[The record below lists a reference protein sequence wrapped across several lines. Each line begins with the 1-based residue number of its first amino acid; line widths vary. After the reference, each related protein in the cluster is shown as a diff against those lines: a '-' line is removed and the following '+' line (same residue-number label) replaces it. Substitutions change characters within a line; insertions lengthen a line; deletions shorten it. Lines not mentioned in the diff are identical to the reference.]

1 MQDAIY
7 KDYGKQR
14 LEVIIGELSPAVSA
28 AIHAANKLEEWTK
41 PEKPTVE
48 EWRSSWDTTIYKQ
61 PKGVAL
67 IIS

>member
-1 MQDAIY
+1 MM
-7 KDYGKQR
+7 
-14 LEVIIGELSPAVSA
+14 EVGTVIRSCLYA
-28 AIHAANKLEEWTK
+28 AESLEEWTK

-48 EWRSSWDTTIYKQ
+48 EWRSSWDTTIYKV